1 MVKLVRDVRARRWAG
16 LAVVLAL
23 ALTLGCAPQE
33 DPAVAKAKAVLQQ
46 TIGVNPD
53 YERYALII
61 FTGSAAP
68 EAREL
73 IVEKMSSDNFQT
85 AMEAVNALGDD
96 PFAESM
102 EPLRQVFGSKGGALK
117 RQAAV
122 QLARLGDADALE
134 YLRQQIADPVQTL
147 NIPAVVVLARTEG
160 GEEFLR
166 PLMVQRMASED
177 PAVHDEVYATLGE
190 IGEPWATK
198 LLVEGLKQE
207 RGEGRQQAILA
218 LGRTADPEVAG
229 EIDRFVNT
237 KGLVFATLEALG
249 ELKNPESVRAVQSMA
264 DNEEA
269 VVRAYAGVALWKLGE
284 KDAALQIVDSLIG
297 DADPTVRRI
306 LVEQLGSVDDEAAWG
321 RLAALAEDEDKAV
334 RVEAMRAIGANPR
347 PEFEE
352 VLITG
357 AGDSEY
363 EVATLGLNILG
374 RVGRGGAV
382 EKIEPLMDSE
392 NPYVAMSAAGAVLAI
407 RGREPAS
414 ADS

>member
-23 ALTLGCAPQE
+23 ALTLGCAPKG

-46 TIGVNPD
+46 TVGANQD
-53 YERYALII
+53 YERYALTIS
-61 FTGSAAP
+61 TGSTAP
-68 EAREL
+68 AAREL
-73 IVEKMSSDNFQT
+73 ILEKMGSDNFQT

-96 PFAESM
+96 PFPESM
-102 EPLRQVFGSKGGALK
+102 EPLRQVFGTKGGALK

-147 NIPAVVVLARTEG
+147 NIPAVVVVARTEG

-177 PAVHDEVYATLGE
+177 AAVHDEVYATLGE
-190 IGEPWATK
+190 IGEPWATR

-207 RGEGRQQAILA
+207 RGEARQQAIIS
-218 LGRTADPEVAG
+218 LGRTGDPEVAS

-249 ELKNPESVRAVQSMA
+249 QLKNPASVLAVQSMA

-269 VVRAYAGVALWKLGE
+269 VVRVYVGVALWKLGE
-284 KDAALQIVDSLIG
+284 KDAALQIVDSLLQ

-306 LVEQLGSVDDEAAWG
+306 LVEQLGSVDDEGAWS
-321 RLAALAEDEDKAV
+321 RLAALAEDEDKTV

-392 NPYVAMSAAGAVLAI
+392 NPYVAMSAASAVLAI

-414 ADS
+414 VES